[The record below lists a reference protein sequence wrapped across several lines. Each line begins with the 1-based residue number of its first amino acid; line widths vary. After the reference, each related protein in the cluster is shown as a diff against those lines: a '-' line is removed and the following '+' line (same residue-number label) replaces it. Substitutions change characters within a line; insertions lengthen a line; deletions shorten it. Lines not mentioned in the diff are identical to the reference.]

1 MFHADTKKL
10 FEACQGASE
19 QLRSLVGEVSPELEE
34 RLAEGDINF
43 FPMII
48 QNWMIDHFMFVL
60 PPDAAAR
67 LWHRVILDTSGTPG
81 MPLKFALRL
90 LLSKVT
96 DLLSCQE
103 EDINE
108 VIAGIPT
115 GIRSAEDVDALL
127 DMDLTDLTAPP
138 VKVIEW
144 QLPTLKLKALNAR
157 LPKRWR
163 PWKFMALAMVVP
175 WLLMH
180 ATAVHQPARGT
191 ARPPAFRRPCFKGNG
206 CSTFNVGF
214 DDMTLPVVLAYQG

>member
-1 MFHADTKKL
+1 MFHADTEKL

-60 PPDAAAR
+60 PPDAAAQ

-81 MPLKFALRL
+81 MPLKFGLHL
-90 LLSKVT
+90 LLSKG
-96 DLLSCQE
+96 SCQE

-144 QLPTLKLKALNAR
+144 QLPT
-157 LPKRWR
+157 
-163 PWKFMALAMVVP
+163 
-175 WLLMH
+175 
-180 ATAVHQPARGT
+180 
-191 ARPPAFRRPCFKGNG
+191 
-206 CSTFNVGF
+206 
-214 DDMTLPVVLAYQG
+214 

>member
-1 MFHADTKKL
+1 MFHADTEKL

-127 DMDLTDLTAPP
+127 DMDLTDLTDLTPLTQCTYTMFTN
-138 VKVIEW
+138 KY
-144 QLPTLKLKALNAR
+144 R
-157 LPKRWR
+157 
-163 PWKFMALAMVVP
+163 
-175 WLLMH
+175 
-180 ATAVHQPARGT
+180 
-191 ARPPAFRRPCFKGNG
+191 
-206 CSTFNVGF
+206 
-214 DDMTLPVVLAYQG
+214 

>member
-1 MFHADTKKL
+1 MFHRDTQKL

-19 QLRSLVGEVSPELEE
+19 QLRSLVCEVSPEL
-34 RLAEGDINF
+34 GDINF

-60 PPDAAAR
+60 PPDAAAQ
-67 LWHRVILDTSGTPG
+67 LWHRVILDTSRTPG
-81 MPLKFALRL
+81 MPLKFGMHL

-127 DMDLTDLTAPP
+127 NTA
-138 VKVIEW
+138 
-144 QLPTLKLKALNAR
+144 
-157 LPKRWR
+157 
-163 PWKFMALAMVVP
+163 
-175 WLLMH
+175 
-180 ATAVHQPARGT
+180 
-191 ARPPAFRRPCFKGNG
+191 
-206 CSTFNVGF
+206 CSTTHPCLLQSGSP
-214 DDMTLPVVLAYQG
+214 LESLQ